1 MPSSGDEVEHT
12 ETEPV
17 DIGFSLDF
25 KLSSDCREY
34 PGDATDPYSGI
45 GKRRETDI
53 DTLSMLNHEHRAVS
67 SSHWQLDI
75 YVLPIPRDVES
86 PAAAGV
92 SERSYLTTPV
102 QDKDGPAYETS
113 ARRQEGV
120 KE

>member
-1 MPSSGDEVEHT
+1 
-12 ETEPV
+12 
-17 DIGFSLDF
+17 
-25 KLSSDCREY
+25 
-34 PGDATDPYSGI
+34 
-45 GKRRETDI
+45 
-53 DTLSMLNHEHRAVS
+53 MLNHEHRAVS

-102 QDKDGPAYETS
+102 QGKDGPAYETS
-113 ARRQEGV
+113 AARQEGV